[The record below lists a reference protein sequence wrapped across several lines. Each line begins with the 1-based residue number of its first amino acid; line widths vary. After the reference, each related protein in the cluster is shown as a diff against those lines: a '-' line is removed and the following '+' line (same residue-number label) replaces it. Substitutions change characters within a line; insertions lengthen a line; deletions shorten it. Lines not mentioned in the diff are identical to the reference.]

1 MDSTCTGCTKKS
13 NTNNTT
19 QQKSISEC
27 MYKMQ
32 DGRSFTDYR
41 PRCTINYQM
50 KNQNMQN
57 SYDSRMFL
65 INNAEKMMNA
75 NLDIVSKTNNCMS
88 CSAEKMEETFLPEQ
102 NMVKCDEHV
111 CNFSVSNPN
120 GLGTGRVYK

>member
-1 MDSTCTGCTKKS
+1 MDSTCTGCDKKKTTNTKPNK
-13 NTNNTT
+13 N
-19 QQKSISEC
+19 ISEC

-65 INNAEKMMNA
+65 INNAEKMIQA
-75 NLDIVSKTNNCMS
+75 NQDIVSKKNDCMS
-88 CSAEKMEETFLPEQ
+88 CTPLKMEDTFLPEQ
-102 NMVKCDEHV
+102 NMVKCNEHV
-111 CNFSVSNPN
+111 CNFSQVNPN

>member
-50 KNQNMQN
+50 KNQDMQN

-65 INNAEKMMNA
+65 INNAEKMMKA
-75 NLDIVSKTNNCMS
+75 NLDIVSKTNKCMS

>member
-13 NTNNTT
+13 NTNST

-65 INNAEKMMNA
+65 INNAEKMMKA
-75 NLDIVSKTNNCMS
+75 NLDIVTETNNCMN
-88 CSAEKMEETFLPEQ
+88 CSKDKMEETFLPEQ

-111 CNFSVSNPN
+111 CNFSVFNPN